1 MIERRRTPIRLRT
14 AALVLGVLAALVPAA
29 LFAAEV
35 GQGGANPVVV
45 AQATQT
51 ATATLTATPT
61 STSTVTPTA
70 TATRTASPTA
80 PQTGSAGF
88 LNDSGSMGMALVL
101 VGLAVG
107 VVAGGRMLSRH
118 AGGEG

>member
-45 AQATQT
+45 AQATQ
-51 ATATLTATPT
+51 TATLTATPT

-118 AGGEG
+118 AGAEG